1 MLTPAEQIASDL
13 EGWVLNQDE
22 LALARVQAALVA
34 AMYAPAP
41 AIDAL
46 GLQAVEDVRGEVVA
60 KLLSISATKLRSADN
75 PLAYARRAWRNALT
89 SELRKWGPRQRREN
103 EVRQHEQLHHSEP
116 SHRRAEVHMD
126 AQRALAVAGSLTG
139 KGRLAV
145 LLLVRPD
152 RIAEEDWQRLV
163 EDLPPPPPERPDEPV
178 DKETASRWLY
188 PPRGPETAAERR
200 QRLNSFDK
208 AWKRAIARIRE
219 QLETP

>member
-1 MLTPAEQIASDL
+1 VSAAEQIAEDL
-13 EGWVLNQDE
+13 ERWIRAGDE
-22 LALARVQAALVA
+22 LALARVQVALVA
-34 AMYAPAP
+34 AMYAPST

-60 KLLSISATKLRSADN
+60 KLLSGGATKLRGADN

-89 SELRKWGPRQRREN
+89 SELRKWGPRQRRES
-103 EVRQHEQLHHSEP
+103 EVRQHEQLRHSEP

-126 AQRALAVAGSLTG
+126 AERALAIAGSLTG

-152 RIAEEDWQRLV
+152 RIAEEDWQLLI

-188 PPRGPETAAERR
+188 PPRGLETAAQRR

>member
-1 MLTPAEQIASDL
+1 
-13 EGWVLNQDE
+13 
-22 LALARVQAALVA
+22 
-34 AMYAPAP
+34 
-41 AIDAL
+41 
-46 GLQAVEDVRGEVVA
+46 
-60 KLLSISATKLRSADN
+60 
-75 PLAYARRAWRNALT
+75 
-89 SELRKWGPRQRREN
+89 
-103 EVRQHEQLHHSEP
+103 
-116 SHRRAEVHMD
+116 MD
-126 AQRALAVAGSLTG
+126 AERALAIAGSLTG

-152 RIAEEDWQRLV
+152 RIAEEDWQRLI

-188 PPRGPETAAERR
+188 PPRGPETAAQRR